1 MIGEQLRT
9 AAIATKMRL
18 DPDIH
23 KIDNSELVELKKIIG
38 VDEIT
43 LFARQGD
50 DIVGLK
56 SSDPKEIGVSS
67 KGWDTIFVA
76 FNQPLSR
83 QEVNVGIGQTL
94 RDYWSGPRD
103 TSTTNPAQVNK
114 WGYYYDGT
122 TNYIIDPFVSVTG
135 FKQYQDVTGVDDA
148 IHRLLRDNGEA
159 ALEVSVLN
167 SDKLLQRKLP
177 EINPTPSNW
186 FSEREVLFGSY
197 EYRDPEEK
205 QYAEAALNE
214 NRTVY
219 YITRSGGKS
228 VMKSFSPVHTDYMK
242 YNAAGSPLLIEITSD
257 YDAINQVLKKHL
269 SQTVAFMIL
278 CTCLVLAIMALIL
291 WLFKKNKES
300 ALQDVQDIYVE
311 NIEALF
317 QSIREQRHDFINHIQ
332 TIHGFLTLK
341 HYDDLHKY
349 TKSLVGEVRAVNEL
363 INIKDPA
370 LIALMQAKISQ
381 AETRSIPFEYDFK
394 HMDQLKL
401 GPVKATDIVKILSNL
416 IDNAFD
422 ATCEL
427 ETEARKVEVTGDVRN
442 KQLLFT
448 VANAGPTIP
457 KELQTKIFQSGY
469 STKSAGT
476 NSGLGLHIVKRL
488 VERYK
493 GTIQVTSED
502 GFTRFSV
509 QISLG

>member
-1 MIGEQLRT
+1 MEDMIGEQLRT

-76 FNQPLSR
+76 FNQLLSR

-214 NRTVY
+214 KPDCLLHHPFGRQVRHEKLQPRAYGLYEIQCRRFAAADRNHLGLR
-219 YITRSGGKS
+219 RDQSGAEE
-228 VMKSFSPVHTDYMK
+228 
-242 YNAAGSPLLIEITSD
+242 AA
-257 YDAINQVLKKHL
+257 
-269 SQTVAFMIL
+269 
-278 CTCLVLAIMALIL
+278 
-291 WLFKKNKES
+291 
-300 ALQDVQDIYVE
+300 
-311 NIEALF
+311 
-317 QSIREQRHDFINHIQ
+317 
-332 TIHGFLTLK
+332 
-341 HYDDLHKY
+341 
-349 TKSLVGEVRAVNEL
+349 
-363 INIKDPA
+363 
-370 LIALMQAKISQ
+370 
-381 AETRSIPFEYDFK
+381 
-394 HMDQLKL
+394 
-401 GPVKATDIVKILSNL
+401 
-416 IDNAFD
+416 
-422 ATCEL
+422 
-427 ETEARKVEVTGDVRN
+427 
-442 KQLLFT
+442 
-448 VANAGPTIP
+448 VANGRIHDPVYLSGAGDHGAHP
-457 KELQTKIFQSGY
+457 L
-469 STKSAGT
+469 A
-476 NSGLGLHIVKRL
+476 V
-488 VERYK
+488 
-493 GTIQVTSED
+493 
-502 GFTRFSV
+502 
-509 QISLG
+509 